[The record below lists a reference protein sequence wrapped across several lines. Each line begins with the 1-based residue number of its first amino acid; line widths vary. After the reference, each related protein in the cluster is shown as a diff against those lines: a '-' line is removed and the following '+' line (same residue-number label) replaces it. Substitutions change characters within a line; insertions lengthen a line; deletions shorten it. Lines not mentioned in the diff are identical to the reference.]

1 MSFALLSADQV
12 VAIHDA
18 VLNPGELPGLARDK
32 SIDAAVARVENRIAY
47 GMFEDVFDV
56 AAAYAEAISQGHCFN
71 DGNKRTAFR
80 TMHLCLVLNGYAI
93 PLDEDDVGPR
103 IIDLAQGRS
112 AAEDMAAW
120 LREVAEAR

>member
-71 DGNKRTAFR
+71 DGNKRTAFS